1 MKIGIVI
8 LNWNGL
14 DLLRKHL
21 NEIILNSDNSTIYII
36 DNNSSD
42 ESVLYVRNNYTE
54 VKVIS
59 LDKNYGFA
67 EGYNIGLKEVEEEYV
82 CIINNDIL
90 VTENWLDPIRKKIK
104 IHPESII
111 QPTIL
116 DINNTEYFEYAGAS
130 GGFIDKYGY
139 PFCRGRIFNTLEKE
153 IGQYNDSKI
162 FWASGACFFISKK
175 IFYGIGGFD
184 KSFFAHMEEIDL
196 CWRAFN
202 LGYNSYSVTSSKVF
216 HVGAATIKKN
226 SRKTYLNYRNS
237 LIMLTKNLPLKSLLS
252 TLFIRLILDIIASY
266 KFLFQG
272 EFSNF
277 ISVYKAHIGYFYSLK
292 SILRDRN
299 NSINKPN
306 YFKINSIVF
315 KYFILGKKKFFQL

>member
-14 DLLRKHL
+14 DLLRKYL

-104 IHPESII
+104 KYPESII

-116 DINNTEYFEYAGAS
+116 DVNNTEYFEYAGAS

-139 PFCRGRIFNTLEKE
+139 PFCRGRIFNTLEKD

-175 IFYGIGGFD
+175 IFYKIGGFD

-202 LGYNSYSVTSSKVF
+202 QGYNSYSVTSSKVF

-299 NSINKPN
+299 NSINQPN

-315 KYFILGKKKFFQL
+315 NYFILGKKKFFQL

>member
-14 DLLRKHL
+14 DLLRKYL
-21 NEIILNSDNSTIYII
+21 NEILLNSDNSTIYII

-104 IHPESII
+104 KHPESII
-111 QPTIL
+111 QPAIL

-130 GGFIDKYGY
+130 GGFIDKYGVLMTKDFY
-139 PFCRGRIFNTLEKE
+139 DK
-153 IGQYNDSKI
+153 NDIKKMQ
-162 FWASGACFFISKK
+162 FSKK
-175 IFYGIGGFD
+175 VTENKLTK
-184 KSFFAHMEEIDL
+184 KSFVESFL
-196 CWRAFN
+196 
-202 LGYNSYSVTSSKVF
+202 SS
-216 HVGAATIKKN
+216 IKEKMYG
-226 SRKTYLNYRNS
+226 SKD
-237 LIMLTKNLPLKSLLS
+237 
-252 TLFIRLILDIIASY
+252 F
-266 KFLFQG
+266 
-272 EFSNF
+272 
-277 ISVYKAHIGYFYSLK
+277 
-292 SILRDRN
+292 
-299 NSINKPN
+299 
-306 YFKINSIVF
+306 
-315 KYFILGKKKFFQL
+315 

>member
-67 EGYNIGLKEVEEEYV
+67 EAYNIGLKEVEEEYV

-104 IHPESII
+104 KHPESII

-175 IFYGIGGFD
+175 IF
-184 KSFFAHMEEIDL
+184 MELEVLIRVSL
-196 CWRAFN
+196 PIWKKLIYAGEH
-202 LGYNSYSVTSSKVF
+202 LIKV
-216 HVGAATIKKN
+216 I
-226 SRKTYLNYRNS
+226 
-237 LIMLTKNLPLKSLLS
+237 I
-252 TLFIRLILDIIASY
+252 LIL
-266 KFLFQG
+266 
-272 EFSNF
+272 
-277 ISVYKAHIGYFYSLK
+277 
-292 SILRDRN
+292 
-299 NSINKPN
+299 
-306 YFKINSIVF
+306 
-315 KYFILGKKKFFQL
+315 

>member
-67 EGYNIGLKEVEEEYV
+67 EAYNIGLKEVEEEYV

-104 IHPESII
+104 KHPESII

-202 LGYNSYSVTSSKVF
+202 LGYNTYSVTSSKVF

>member
-67 EGYNIGLKEVEEEYV
+67 EAYNIGLKEVEEEYV

-104 IHPESII
+104 KHPESII

-306 YFKINSIVF
+306 YIKINSIVF

>member
-14 DLLRKHL
+14 DLLRKYL

-104 IHPESII
+104 KYPESII

>member
-42 ESVLYVRNNYTE
+42 ESVLYVRNNYIE
-54 VKVIS
+54 VKIIS

-67 EGYNIGLKEVEEEYV
+67 EAYNIGLKEVEEEYV

-104 IHPESII
+104 KHPESII

>member
-1 MKIGIVI
+1 
-8 LNWNGL
+8 
-14 DLLRKHL
+14 
-21 NEIILNSDNSTIYII
+21 
-36 DNNSSD
+36 
-42 ESVLYVRNNYTE
+42 
-54 VKVIS
+54 
-59 LDKNYGFA
+59 
-67 EGYNIGLKEVEEEYV
+67 
-82 CIINNDIL
+82 
-90 VTENWLDPIRKKIK
+90 
-104 IHPESII
+104 
-111 QPTIL
+111 
-116 DINNTEYFEYAGAS
+116 
-130 GGFIDKYGY
+130 
-139 PFCRGRIFNTLEKE
+139 
-153 IGQYNDSKI
+153 
-162 FWASGACFFISKK
+162 
-175 IFYGIGGFD
+175 
-184 KSFFAHMEEIDL
+184 MEEIDL

-202 LGYNSYSVTSSKVF
+202 QGYNSYSVTSSKVF

>member
-14 DLLRKHL
+14 DLLRKYL

-104 IHPESII
+104 KHPESII

-116 DINNTEYFEYAGAS
+116 DVNNTEYFEYAGAS

-139 PFCRGRIFNTLEKE
+139 PFCRGRIFNTLEKD
-153 IGQYNDSKI
+153 IGQY
-162 FWASGACFFISKK
+162 
-175 IFYGIGGFD
+175 
-184 KSFFAHMEEIDL
+184 L
-196 CWRAFN
+196 
-202 LGYNSYSVTSSKVF
+202 
-216 HVGAATIKKN
+216 
-226 SRKTYLNYRNS
+226 S
-237 LIMLTKNLPLKSLLS
+237 LI
-252 TLFIRLILDIIASY
+252 
-266 KFLFQG
+266 
-272 EFSNF
+272 
-277 ISVYKAHIGYFYSLK
+277 HI
-292 SILRDRN
+292 
-299 NSINKPN
+299 
-306 YFKINSIVF
+306 
-315 KYFILGKKKFFQL
+315 

>member
-1 MKIGIVI
+1 KCLNVVI
-8 LNWNGL
+8 LNTG
-14 DLLRKHL
+14 
-21 NEIILNSDNSTIYII
+21 NSAIYII

-104 IHPESII
+104 KHPESII

-116 DINNTEYFEYAGAS
+116 DVNNTEYFEYAGAS

-139 PFCRGRIFNTLEKE
+139 PFCRGRIFNTLEKD
-153 IGQYNDSKI
+153 IGQYNDSKV

-175 IFYGIGGFD
+175 IFYKIGGFD

-202 LGYNSYSVTSSKVF
+202 QGYNSYSVTSSKVF

-299 NSINKPN
+299 NSINQPN

-315 KYFILGKKKFFQL
+315 NYFILSKKKFFQL

>member
-1 MKIGIVI
+1 M
-8 LNWNGL
+8 
-14 DLLRKHL
+14 
-21 NEIILNSDNSTIYII
+21 
-36 DNNSSD
+36 
-42 ESVLYVRNNYTE
+42 
-54 VKVIS
+54 
-59 LDKNYGFA
+59 
-67 EGYNIGLKEVEEEYV
+67 

-104 IHPESII
+104 KHPESII

-116 DINNTEYFEYAGAS
+116 DVNNTEYFEYAGAS

-139 PFCRGRIFNTLEKE
+139 PFCRGRIFNTLEKD
-153 IGQYNDSKI
+153 IGQYNDSKV
-162 FWASGACFFISKK
+162 FWTSGACFFISKK
-175 IFYGIGGFD
+175 IFYKIGGFD

-202 LGYNSYSVTSSKVF
+202 QGYNSYSVTSSKVF

-299 NSINKPN
+299 NSINQPN

-315 KYFILGKKKFFQL
+315 NYFILGKKKFFQL

>member
-67 EGYNIGLKEVEEEYV
+67 EAYNIGLKEVEEEYV

-104 IHPESII
+104 KYPESII